1 MKNLLFLPLLIMLA
15 SCSPEEKQSEELM
28 LDRPNIVWISA
39 EDVSPRMAC
48 YGDST
53 IPTPNI
59 DRLAKEGILYRH
71 TYTPA
76 GVCSPTR
83 HAIITGMYQMSTGGH
98 NMRTQGNTY
107 PEQTGLPKEYS
118 VVVPAEVKGFPEY
131 LRAAGYYVTNNR
143 KEDYQFKAP
152 LSMWNESSPKATFRN
167 RPNDK
172 PFFSVFNFTTTHE
185 SQIWKRAENPM
196 RADPASVVLPP
207 YYPDNE
213 ISRTDVARHYSNI
226 SELDDQVGEI
236 MQQLED
242 DGLLDNTIV
251 FFWGDHGDGLPFYK
265 REIYKRGTHIP
276 LIVRYPNGYNAG
288 TEDTEMHNAID
299 FGPTVLSLAGVDVP
313 EHMHGRAFL
322 GTQKEASR
330 DYIFGARDR
339 LDSEYDRVRS
349 VLNKKYQFIKNFSP
363 EKPLY
368 MNVAYRKQMATMR
381 MLLEQKEKG
390 TLTKEQMFWF
400 KETKD
405 QEEFYDLEKDPYQL
419 TNLINEPEHKEE
431 IDKMRAA
438 LLAWIDEVGDLGA
451 TPEKEMVAKWWNN
464 KDEAPKT
471 AEPTIEKSE
480 EEILINCTTEGAS
493 IVYKTAAD
501 DDWTLYTGTFPAV
514 NSDSIYVVAHRIGFQ
529 PSRKTFPNN

>member
-1 MKNLLFLPLLIMLA
+1 MKKLLLLLLA
-15 SCSPEEKQSEELM
+15 ISFYSCTQDDTNTSDPVM
-28 LDRPNIVWISA
+28 DRPNIVWISA

-53 IPTPNI
+53 ITTPNI

-118 VVVPAEVKGFPEY
+118 VVTPPEIKGFPEY
-131 LRAAGYYVTNNR
+131 LRAAGYYVTNNV
-143 KEDYQFKAP
+143 KEDYQFRAP
-152 LSMWNESSPKATFRN
+152 LSMWNESSKKATFRN
-167 RPNDK
+167 RPDNK

-196 RADPASVVLPP
+196 RADPAKVTLPP

-242 DGLLDNTIV
+242 DGLLENTIV

-276 LIVRYPNGYNAG
+276 LIVRYPNGYKAG
-288 TEDTEMHNAID
+288 TEDSDMHNAID

-313 EHMHGRAFL
+313 KHMHGKAFL
-322 GTQKEASR
+322 GNQKEEAR
-330 DYIFGARDR
+330 EYIFGARDR

-349 VLNKKYQFIKNFSP
+349 VLNKKYQFIKNFAP

-368 MNVAYRKQMATMR
+368 MNIAYRKQIPTMR
-381 MLLEQKEKG
+381 MILAEKEKG
-390 TLTKEQMFWF
+390 TLNEEQMFWF
-400 KETKD
+400 QETKSE
-405 QEEFYDLEKDPYQL
+405 EEFYDLEKDPYQL
-419 TNLINEPEHKEE
+419 INLINEPELQDE
-431 IDKMRAA
+431 IAKMRTA
-438 LLAWIDEVGDLGA
+438 LLSWVDEVGDLGA
-451 TPEKEMVAKWWNN
+451 IPEKELVAQWWNN
-464 KDEAPKT
+464 ESEAPKT
-471 AEPTIEKSE
+471 AEPTIEKNE
-480 EEILINCTTEGAS
+480 EEVMISCPTEGAS
-493 IVYKTAAD
+493 IVYKTAAAN
-501 DDWTLYTGTFPAV
+501 DWTLYTGTFSTVDA
-514 NSDSIYVVAHRIGFQ
+514 DSLYVVAHRIGYQ
-529 PSRKTFPNN
+529 PSSLTKALK